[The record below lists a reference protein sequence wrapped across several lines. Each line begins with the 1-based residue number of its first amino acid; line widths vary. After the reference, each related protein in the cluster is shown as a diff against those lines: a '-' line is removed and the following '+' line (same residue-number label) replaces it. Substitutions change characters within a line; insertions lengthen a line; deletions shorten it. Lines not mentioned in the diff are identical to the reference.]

1 MSSKPQTDNDT
12 ASDEN
17 SSIAG
22 GPRKSRAKWPLLLVL
37 IVAAGGGYYWF
48 QSGENGPEERPLI
61 AEVVIGDIENTIAS
75 SGSLEPRNVV
85 PVGAQVSGQLQRLF
99 VEVGD
104 VVEAGDLLAEIDA
117 RVQEN
122 RVEASRASIEGLR
135 AQIASRQ
142 AALDL
147 ARANAERQAQLMAER
162 ATSQLEYDSAMNNL
176 ANAESN
182 VVQLQRQIEQSLAS
196 LRTDETQLEYTRIF
210 APISGTIVSIEMNE
224 GVTLNASQQ
233 VPTVLRIAD
242 LSTMTVETQVSEA
255 DIGNLRAGM
264 EVYFTTLGGGDRR
277 WGSTLRQIL
286 PTPQVEQ
293 NVVLYKALFDI
304 DNSDGALLSGMT
316 TQVYF
321 VTSAARNVVTVP
333 LGALTFVDGT
343 GTGTGDR
350 EAMVR
355 EAMDRGGMAGMS
367 REEMAA
373 RVQRAMESGELPAGF
388 PGAGGRGDFA
398 GQAARG
404 NAGRTAARPSPGI
417 AAEPRA
423 ATVRVVRDDGSFETR
438 EVLIGLTSRVAAE
451 VLRGLSPGERVV
463 AGILQGEAA
472 AAAAASAQRGGQQF
486 GGGGGF
492 PGGGFPGGGMPG
504 GFRGF

>member
-1 MSSKPQTDNDT
+1 MSSKPQSDNDM

-17 SSIAG
+17 SASAG
-22 GPRKSRAKWPLLLVL
+22 GPRRARAKWPFVLVL
-37 IVAAGGGYYWF
+37 VVAAGGGYYWY

-61 AEVVIGDIENTIAS
+61 AEVTIGDIENTIAS
-75 SGSLEPRNVV
+75 SGSLEPRNVI

-99 VEVGD
+99 VDVGD

-135 AQIASRQ
+135 AQIAARE
-142 AALDL
+142 AALTL
-147 ARANAERQAQLMAER
+147 ARANATRQAQLMAER

-176 ANAESN
+176 ANAESSL
-182 VVQLQRQIEQSLAS
+182 VQLQRQIEQSEAS

-210 APISGTIVSIEMNE
+210 APISGTVVSIEMNE
-224 GVTLNASQQ
+224 GVTLNATQQ
-233 VPTVLRIAD
+233 APTVLRIAD

-277 WGSTLRQIL
+277 WHSTLRQIL

-333 LGALTFVDGT
+333 LGALTFVDASGA
-343 GTGTGDR
+343 GDR
-350 EAMVR
+350 EAMIR

-373 RVQRAMESGELPAGF
+373 RMQRAMESGELPAGF
-388 PGAGGRGDFA
+388 PGAGGRGDLA
-398 GQAARG
+398 GQAGRA
-404 NAGRTAARPSPGI
+404 NAGRAAVRPSPGV

-423 ATVRVVRDDGSFETR
+423 ATVRVVRDDGSYETR
-438 EVLIGLTSRVAAE
+438 DVMIGLTSRVAAE
-451 VLRGLSPGERVV
+451 VIRGLSPGERVV
-463 AGILQGEAA
+463 AGILQGDA
-472 AAAAASAQRGGQQF
+472 AAAAASAQRGGQQQF